1 MLVDLVG
8 VRGAVRVFWTLSYE
22 MVFYLIAAG
31 LYAWGLHRR
40 SARWATVTA
49 VVALLAGPVL
59 PNGLLH
65 GRWTPAVLLA
75 LAATSIGL
83 AFRHPRA
90 GGLIGLAFVLLPAVN
105 AHATAKS
112 TAAGSWEGLLLLAV
126 MFGGSVVYRCQHG
139 QITYPAAVS
148 SLCVIAVALVLAH
161 PGHLV
166 WLATT
171 AATAATFAVAFA
183 ARHRP
188 MPPALTF
195 VGRVSYSLY
204 LLHVLVLNVIARL
217 MPGLVHRPAGER
229 FAAGVAFLA
238 LALAVAW
245 TSYTLVEAPAQRLG
259 RRWAG
264 WIGHGACRAAHRRGE
279 NRSGSV

>member
-1 MLVDLVG
+1 
-8 VRGAVRVFWTLSYE
+8 
-22 MVFYLIAAG
+22 
-31 LYAWGLHRR
+31 
-40 SARWATVTA
+40 
-49 VVALLAGPVL
+49 
-59 PNGLLH
+59 
-65 GRWTPAVLLA
+65 
-75 LAATSIGL
+75 
-83 AFRHPRA
+83 
-90 GGLIGLAFVLLPAVN
+90 
-105 AHATAKS
+105 
-112 TAAGSWEGLLLLAV
+112 

-139 QITYPAAVS
+139 QITHTVAAS
-148 SLCVIAVALVLAH
+148 SLCVIAAALVLAH

-171 AATAATFAVAFA
+171 AATAVTFAVAFA

-188 MPPALTF
+188 MPPVLTF

-204 LLHVLVLNVIARL
+204 LLHVLVLSVIARL

-259 RRWAG
+259 RRMGGGSATV
-264 WIGHGACRAAHRRGE
+264 RAAPRTARGE
-279 NRSGSV
+279 NRSVSV